1 MDRIQDVFHVSI
13 LRRYQS
19 DPSHIVVIEE
29 IKVQQDLYFE
39 EEPIQILDKE
49 VKVLQGKQIPL
60 IKVLWRNHGS
70 SEAT

>member
-1 MDRIQDVFHVSI
+1 M
-13 LRRYQS
+13 
-19 DPSHIVVIEE
+19 VIEE